1 MSMKSLYIS
10 IALILTVAAAAW
22 ADGGNRLPCGAVVE
36 RAEVNRLRDSVV
48 VSMRLDLS
56 QMEVGTNRSVV
67 LAPVLL
73 DGEGGEQLPAVEV
86 MGHRRYL
93 YYRRNPES
101 AYAASPA
108 RVVKREKDS
117 PQYYDYRVSLPYVQW
132 MDSVRLV
139 VGQDECGC
147 GKVLAQAGQTEP
159 VAVARVAI
167 VPALAYRTPAVETV
181 KERAL
186 TGEAY
191 LDFPVNLTRIDPG
204 YRRNAA
210 ELDKIRATIDTIRGE
225 SAYTV
230 RGISLRGFAS
240 PEGNLAWNVKL
251 SQGRTE
257 ALRRYLV
264 EWYAVPDTLLHTEA
278 AAENWEGLRSY
289 VQGSNFAD
297 KEAILALID
306 SGEESDAK
314 EARLKAEHPDAYRR
328 LLTDCY
334 PALRCTRYR
343 IDYVVRGFDVDEAKA
358 LIGTRPQNL
367 SLQEMFLVAKTY
379 EPGSEAFN
387 RVFDVAVRLYP
398 DDPVANL
405 NAANS
410 LLERGQ
416 AQEALRYLDKAGTSP
431 EADNARGA
439 ALLMLRRYDEAQ
451 QCLERAQEAGVK
463 EARANLR
470 YLEK

>member
-1 MSMKSLYIS
+1 MKSLYIS
-10 IALILTVAAAAW
+10 IALSLTVAATAW
-22 ADGGNRLPCGAVVE
+22 ADGGHRLPCGAVVE
-36 RAEVNRLRDSVV
+36 RAEVSRLRDSVV

-73 DGEGGEQLPAVEV
+73 DGEEGEQLPAVEV

-117 PQYYDYRVSLPYVQW
+117 PQHYDYRVSLPYVQW

-147 GKVLAQAGQTEP
+147 GKVLAQAGLAEP

-167 VPALAYRTPAVETV
+167 VPALAYVAPVV
-181 KERAL
+181 
-186 TGEAY
+186 EAY
-191 LDFPVNLTRIDPG
+191 LDFPVNQTRIDPG

-210 ELDKIRATIDTIRGE
+210 ELDKIRRTIDTIQADRD
-225 SAYTV
+225 YTV
-230 RGISLRGFAS
+230 RAISLRGYAS

-264 EWYAVPDTLLHTEA
+264 EQYDVPAALLHTEA
-278 AAENWEGLRSY
+278 AAENWEGLRRY
-289 VQGSNFAD
+289 VQGSSFAD

-358 LIGTRPQNL
+358 LITTRPQNL
-367 SLQEMFLVAKTY
+367 SLQEMFAVAQTY

-398 DDPVANL
+398 ADPVANL
-405 NAANS
+405 NAANA
-410 LLERGQ
+410 LLERGL
-416 AQEALRYLDKAGTSP
+416 AQEALRYLDKAGASP
-431 EADNARGA
+431 QADNARGA
-439 ALLMLRRYDEAQ
+439 ALLLLGRYDEAQ
-451 QCLERAQEAGVK
+451 QCLERAARSGVK
-463 EARANLR
+463 EAEANLR
-470 YLEK
+470 YLDEEE

>member
-1 MSMKSLYIS
+1 MKSLYIS
-10 IALILTVAAAAW
+10 IALSLTVAATAW
-22 ADGGNRLPCGAVVE
+22 ADGGHRLPCGAVVE

-86 MGHRRYL
+86 MGRRRHL

-101 AYAASPA
+101 AYAAQPA
-108 RVVKREKDS
+108 RVVKREEGKVQS
-117 PQYYDYRVSLPYVQW
+117 YDYRVSLPYAQW

-139 VGQDECGC
+139 VGQDECDC

-159 VAVARVAI
+159 VAVACVAI

-191 LDFPVNLTRIDPG
+191 LDFPVNQTRIDPG

-210 ELDKIRATIDTIRGE
+210 ELDKIRRTIDTIQADRD
-225 SAYTV
+225 YTV
-230 RGISLRGFAS
+230 RAISLRGYAS

-264 EWYAVPDTLLHTEA
+264 EQYDVPAALLRTEA
-278 AAENWEGLRSY
+278 AAENWEGLRHY
-289 VQGSNFAD
+289 VQASRLAD
-297 KEAILALID
+297 KGAILALID
-306 SGEESDAK
+306 SDGDPDAK
-314 EARLKAEHPDAYRR
+314 EARLKAEHPDAYRQ
-328 LLTDCY
+328 LLAECY

-343 IDYVVRGFDVDEAKA
+343 IDYVVRGFSADEAKA
-358 LIGTRPQNL
+358 LITTRPQNL
-367 SLQEMFLVAKTY
+367 SLQEMFAVAQTY

-398 DDPVANL
+398 ADPVANL
-405 NAANS
+405 NAANA
-410 LLERGQ
+410 LLERGL
-416 AQEALRYLDKAGTSP
+416 AQEALRYLDKAGAMP

-439 ALLMLRRYDEAQ
+439 ALLLLGRYDEARL
-451 QCLERAQEAGVK
+451 CLERAKKAGVR
-463 EARANLR
+463 EAEANLR
-470 YLEK
+470 YLDEEE

>member
-1 MSMKSLYIS
+1 M
-10 IALILTVAAAAW
+10 
-22 ADGGNRLPCGAVVE
+22 
-36 RAEVNRLRDSVV
+36 
-48 VSMRLDLS
+48 
-56 QMEVGTNRSVV
+56 
-67 LAPVLL
+67 
-73 DGEGGEQLPAVEV
+73 
-86 MGHRRYL
+86 
-93 YYRRNPES
+93 
-101 AYAASPA
+101 
-108 RVVKREKDS
+108 VKREKDS
-117 PQYYDYRVSLPYVQW
+117 PQHYDYRVSLPYVQW

-147 GKVLAQAGQTEP
+147 GKVLAQAGQGNP

-167 VPALAYRTPAVETV
+167 VPALAYVAPAVEVV

-251 SQGRTE
+251 SQG
-257 ALRRYLV
+257 
-264 EWYAVPDTLLHTEA
+264 
-278 AAENWEGLRSY
+278 
-289 VQGSNFAD
+289 

-358 LIGTRPQNL
+358 LITTRPQNL
-367 SLQEMFLVAKTY
+367 SLQEMFAVAQTY

-398 DDPVANL
+398 ADPVANL
-405 NAANS
+405 NAANA
-410 LLERGQ
+410 LLERGL
-416 AQEALRYLDKAGTSP
+416 AQEALRYLDKAGASP
-431 EADNARGA
+431 QADNARGA
-439 ALLMLRRYDEAQ
+439 ALLLLGRYDEAQ
-451 QCLERAQEAGVK
+451 QCLERAARSGVK
-463 EARANLR
+463 EAEANLR
-470 YLEK
+470 YLADEE

>member
-1 MSMKSLYIS
+1 MKSLYIS

-36 RAEVNRLRDSVV
+36 RADVSRLRDSVV

-56 QMEVGTNRSVV
+56 QMAVGANRSVV

-86 MGHRRYL
+86 MGRRRHL

-101 AYAASPA
+101 AYAAQPA
-108 RVVKREKDS
+108 RVVKREANS
-117 PQYYDYRVSLPYVQW
+117 PQSYDYRVSLPYAQW

-167 VPALAYRTPAVETV
+167 VPALAYRTPAVEAV

-210 ELDKIRATIDTIRGE
+210 ELDKIRATIDTVRRNRD
-225 SAYTV
+225 YTV
-230 RGISLRGFAS
+230 RTISLRGFAS
-240 PEGNLAWNVKL
+240 PEGNWAWNVKL

-257 ALRRYLV
+257 ALRRYLT
-264 EWYAVPDTLLHTEA
+264 EWYAVPDTLLRTEA
-278 AAENWEGLRSY
+278 AAENWEGLRRY
-289 VQGSNFAD
+289 VQGSRLAD
-297 KEAILALID
+297 KEAILVLID
-306 SGEESDAK
+306 SNEDPDAK

-328 LLTDCY
+328 LLADCY

-343 IDYVVRGFDVDEAKA
+343 IDYVVRGFSADEAKA
-358 LIGTRPQNL
+358 LITTRPQNL
-367 SLQEMFLVAKTY
+367 SLQEMFAVAQTY

-398 DDPVANL
+398 ADPVANL
-405 NAANS
+405 NAANA
-410 LLERGQ
+410 LLQRGQ
-416 AQEALRYLDKAGTSP
+416 AQEALRHLDKAGAMP

-439 ALLMLRRYDEAQ
+439 ALLLLGRYDEAQ
-451 QCLERAQEAGVK
+451 QCLERAARSGVK
-463 EARANLR
+463 EAEANLK
-470 YLEK
+470 YLGKED